1 MEKKN
6 YSKPTMKVV
15 MLKERARLLY
25 DSEGGTGYIPNM
37 GSNELNK
44 LA

>member
-25 DSEGGTGYIPNM
+25 DSEGGTGNPQK
-37 GSNELNK
+37 EHEQHEV
-44 LA
+44 